1 MLLVNILRAA
11 PALSPFRHYHG
22 AQIKSPETAT
32 PGSRVLEAPA
42 LAPFS
47 SALQRSCG
55 PASLCKTHV
64 ADWMIHPTPGH
75 LVFSDTSA
83 GQASKFA
90 FQIRAKKNNL
100 KHNFDFNTV
109 SLQEIQ

>member
-1 MLLVNILRAA
+1 MLLANILRAA

-22 AQIKSPETAT
+22 AQIKSPETET
-32 PGSRVLEAPA
+32 PGGRVLEGPA

-75 LVFSDTSA
+75 LCSQIQV
-83 GQASKFA
+83 QAKLA
-90 FQIRAKKNNL
+90 NL
-100 KHNFDFNTV
+100 HFELGPRRST
-109 SLQEIQ
+109 